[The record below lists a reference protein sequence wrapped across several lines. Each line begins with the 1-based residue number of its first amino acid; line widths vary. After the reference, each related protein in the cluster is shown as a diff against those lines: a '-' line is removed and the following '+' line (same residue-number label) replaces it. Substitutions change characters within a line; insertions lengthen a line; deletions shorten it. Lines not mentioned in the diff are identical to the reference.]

1 MDIFEET
8 CKEYLEACAGNVSAS
23 GEMMELNSKN
33 IRKLEKVF
41 KKIPLVEKYIEL
53 EKGILVDKIN
63 LLEQMKKMQEFLK
76 MKVG

>member
-8 CKEYLEACAGNVSAS
+8 CKEYLEACVGNVSAS

-33 IRKLEKVF
+33 IKRLEKVF

-53 EKGILVDKIN
+53 EEETLADKVN
-63 LLEQMKKMQEFLK
+63 LLKQMKKMQELLK